1 MKVTL
6 TKRKKEKPD
15 YSKLGFGKYF
25 TDHMLVMT
33 YGDGKWNE
41 PEIIPYDDF
50 RMDPCTNVLHYGQGI
65 FEGLKAYKTP
75 DGEIT
80 MFRPYDNMR
89 RMNKSA
95 ERLCMPAFDADVA
108 VNAIKELIKIDADWI
123 PTAPGTALYIRPTM
137 IANDK
142 MLGVHAAHNYIFYVI
157 LSPVGSYYAHG
168 LAPTKI
174 MIEETYVRAPIGG
187 TGECKCMGNYAAS
200 LLAGELANAQGYDQV
215 LWLDG
220 KDRKYIEEVGAMNIF
235 FVIDG
240 VVVTPALVGSI
251 LHGVTRHST
260 IELLEKYGYKVEERR
275 ISVDEVVAA
284 HKEGRLNEVFG
295 TGTAAV
301 ISPVGVLRY
310 HGEDL
315 IINNNEMGPISRFA
329 YDKLTGIQYGREED
343 SFGWVYKISD

>member
-1 MKVTL
+1 
-6 TKRKKEKPD
+6 
-15 YSKLGFGKYF
+15 
-25 TDHMLVMT
+25 MLVMT

-157 LSPVGSYYAHG
+157 LSPRGQLLRARTRAH
-168 LAPTKI
+168 
-174 MIEETYVRAPIGG
+174 
-187 TGECKCMGNYAAS
+187 
-200 LLAGELANAQGYDQV
+200 
-215 LWLDG
+215 
-220 KDRKYIEEVGAMNIF
+220 
-235 FVIDG
+235 
-240 VVVTPALVGSI
+240 
-251 LHGVTRHST
+251 
-260 IELLEKYGYKVEERR
+260 
-275 ISVDEVVAA
+275 
-284 HKEGRLNEVFG
+284 
-295 TGTAAV
+295 
-301 ISPVGVLRY
+301 
-310 HGEDL
+310 
-315 IINNNEMGPISRFA
+315 
-329 YDKLTGIQYGREED
+329 
-343 SFGWVYKISD
+343 

>member
-1 MKVTL
+1 MKITL
-6 TKRKKEKPD
+6 TKQKKQKPD
-15 YSKLGFGKYF
+15 YKNLGFGKYF

-33 YGDGKWNE
+33 YSDGKWNE
-41 PEIIPYDDF
+41 PEIVPYADF
-50 RMDPCTNVLHYGQGI
+50 SMDPCTNVLHYGQGI
-65 FEGLKAYKTP
+65 FEGLKAYKDA
-75 DGEIT
+75 DGKIT

-95 ERLCMPAFDADVA
+95 ERLSMPTFDGEKMVEC
-108 VNAIKELIKIDADWI
+108 IKELVLIDSDWI
-123 PTAPGTALYIRPTM
+123 PTDPGTALYIRPTM

-142 MLGVHAAHNYIFYVI
+142 ALGVHAAHNYIFYVI

-174 MIEETYVRAPIGG
+174 MIEEEYVRAPLGG

-200 LLAGELANAQGYDQV
+200 LLAGELANKKGYDQV

-240 VVVTPALVGSI
+240 VVITPALVGSI
-251 LHGVTRHST
+251 LHGITRRST
-260 IELLEKYGYKVEERR
+260 IEVLEKAGYKVEERR
-275 ISVDEVVAA
+275 ISVDEVVKAQ
-284 HKEGRLNEVFG
+284 KEGRLNESFG

-301 ISPVGVLRY
+301 ISPVGVLHY
-310 HGEDL
+310 KGEDL
-315 IINNNEMGPISRFA
+315 IVNNNEMGPISRYA
-329 YDKLTGIQYGREED
+329 YDTITGIQNGRLPDE
-343 SFGWVYKISD
+343 FGWVYRCN

>member
-1 MKVTL
+1 
-6 TKRKKEKPD
+6 
-15 YSKLGFGKYF
+15 
-25 TDHMLVMT
+25 MLVMT

-41 PEIIPYDDF
+41 PEIVPYDDF
-50 RMDPCTNVLHYGQGI
+50 RIDPCTNILHYGQGI

-75 DGEIT
+75 DGKIT
-80 MFRPYDNMR
+80 TFRPYDNMK

-95 ERLCMPAFDADVA
+95 ERLCMPTFDADVV
-108 VNAIKELIKIDADWI
+108 VNAIKELVKIDAEWI

-142 MLGVHAAHNYIFYVI
+142 MLGVHAAHNYIFFVI
-157 LSPVGSYYAHG
+157 LSPVGSYYEHG

-174 MIEETYVRAPIGG
+174 MIEETYVRAPLGG

-220 KDRKYIEEVGAMNIF
+220 KERKYIEEVGAMNIF

-240 VVVTPALVGSI
+240 VVITPALVGSI
-251 LHGVTRHST
+251 LHGVTRRST

-275 ISVDEVVAA
+275 ISVDEVIAA

-315 IINNNEMGPISRFA
+315 IINNNEMGPVSRFA